1 MPALPGARDSQVER
15 YAFVDHVRSR
25 KIFTQENIF
34 LHLKSS
40 ISIRLPHL
48 EFMNNKQYYVTLP
61 DKAQEGP
68 YDEKDLITRYQAGK
82 YPKGALVWH
91 EGMDSWILIETM
103 MSNVEKITNDER
115 RTADCKPNTPPLPAS
130 IPPTPP
136 IPSIPDNFKKEYYVV
151 DYDGNKQGPYS
162 FDELKNFVKIGKLY
176 GSELGWKQGMT
187 DWVSLN
193 DILDTH
199 PVTYYMEPQ
208 SWVACSF
215 FCASSIL
222 SIVSTIAFSDRSYGA
237 SIIFS
242 WGSILTFLTASILL
256 LIRLFKAWKVLQN
269 ISARIRVPSPGQAIG
284 FLFIPFFNFYW
295 GFVAFCKVSSLGN
308 KLLKRPGSIQLW
320 PFLTYCILN
329 ILGLFVHGA
338 LRGAAS
344 RSSFESW
351 LIIGSIISTGC
362 SACAIFIIYYI
373 NKLILKYNKTK

>member
-1 MPALPGARDSQVER
+1 
-15 YAFVDHVRSR
+15 
-25 KIFTQENIF
+25 
-34 LHLKSS
+34 
-40 ISIRLPHL
+40 
-48 EFMNNKQYYVTLP
+48 
-61 DKAQEGP
+61 
-68 YDEKDLITRYQAGK
+68 
-82 YPKGALVWH
+82 
-91 EGMDSWILIETM
+91 
-103 MSNVEKITNDER
+103 
-115 RTADCKPNTPPLPAS
+115 
-130 IPPTPP
+130 
-136 IPSIPDNFKKEYYVV
+136 
-151 DYDGNKQGPYS
+151 
-162 FDELKNFVKIGKLY
+162 
-176 GSELGWKQGMT
+176 MT

-193 DILDTH
+193 DILDIR

-269 ISARIRVPSPGQAIG
+269 ISARIRIPSPGQAIG

-295 GFVAFCKVSSLGN
+295 GFVAFCKVSSLGD

-329 ILGLFVHGA
+329 ILGLFVQGA

-344 RSSFESW
+344 RSRFESW

-362 SACAIFIIYYI
+362 SVCAIFIIYYI
-373 NKLILKYNKTK
+373 NKLISKYHNKKLPC

>member
-68 YDEKDLITRYQAGK
+68 YDEKDLIARYQAGK

-103 MSNVEKITNDER
+103 MSNVERITNDER
-115 RTADCKPNTPPLPAS
+115 RTADCKPNTPPLPAI
-130 IPPTPP
+130 IPPPP
-136 IPSIPDNFKKEYYVV
+136 PSIPDNFKKEYYVA

-162 FDELKNFVKIGKLY
+162 LDELKNSVKTGKLY

-187 DWVSLN
+187 DWVSLE
-193 DILDTH
+193 DILDTR

-222 SIVSTIAFSDRSYGA
+222 SIALTIAFSERSYDA
-237 SIIFS
+237 FMICRLMCR
-242 WGSILTFLTASILL
+242 LTLLTASILL

-269 ISARIRVPSPGQAIG
+269 ISARIRIPSPGQAIG
-284 FLFIPFFNFYW
+284 FLFIPLFNFYW
-295 GFVAFCKVSSLGN
+295 GFVAFCKISSLGN

-329 ILGLFVHGA
+329 ILGFIVLVASGGA
-338 LRGAAS
+338 SSLGAV
-344 RSSFESW
+344 EHW
-351 LIIGSIISTGC
+351 LIVGNIISIC
-362 SACAIFIIYYI
+362 STACAIFVIYYI
-373 NKLILKYNKTK
+373 NKLIFKYNKTK

>member
-1 MPALPGARDSQVER
+1 MDS
-15 YAFVDHVRSR
+15 
-25 KIFTQENIF
+25 
-34 LHLKSS
+34 
-40 ISIRLPHL
+40 
-48 EFMNNKQYYVTLP
+48 KQYYITLP
-61 DKAQEGP
+61 DKTQEGP
-68 YDEKDLITRYQAGK
+68 YDEKALIARYQAGK
-82 YPKGALVWH
+82 YPEGTLVWY
-91 EGMDSWILIETM
+91 EGLAGWILIETM
-103 MSNVEKITNDER
+103 ISSVEKITNEER
-115 RTADCKPNTPPLPAS
+115 ETTDCKPNTPPLPAS

-162 FDELKNFVKIGKLY
+162 LDELKNFVKIGKLY

-193 DILDTH
+193 DILDIR

-269 ISARIRVPSPGQAIG
+269 ISGRIRIPSPGQAIG

-295 GFVAFCKVSSLGN
+295 GFVAFCKVSSLGD
-308 KLLKRPGSIQLW
+308 KLLKRPRSIQLW
-320 PFLTYCILN
+320 PFLTYCIFN

-362 SACAIFIIYYI
+362 SVCAIFMIYYI
-373 NKLILKYNKTK
+373 NKLIFKYHNTKFPC